1 MTVARRSCNTSPCY
15 CPQSEFESGILA
27 VQICECESLIIRSIH
42 NLHVIFC
49 DWLSIVRSTGLLKI
63 YTCELLGVA
72 YARLSSYRCDSTCN
86 AATNIHSAER
96 LNVGRTGTDIPWRL
110 GSVSCE
116 LTCGYLEN
124 QLGTLWMVS
133 LSGESR
139 NHDVM
144 SNNSDFLTGGTL
156 AMMLPHQRLA

>member
-1 MTVARRSCNTSPCY
+1 MTVLVTQQPTFIQPS
-15 CPQSEFESGILA
+15 
-27 VQICECESLIIRSIH
+27 
-42 NLHVIFC
+42 
-49 DWLSIVRSTGLLKI
+49 
-63 YTCELLGVA
+63 
-72 YARLSSYRCDSTCN
+72 
-86 AATNIHSAER
+86 R

-156 AMMLPHQRLA
+156 AMMLLHQRLATRFMIRRIDTAVRAARELVLLRSITLC